1 MANDVLNAMK
11 AGALDLEAS
20 RRKHASLKAKADA
33 RVAAA
38 KRRHRAELETAAE
51 VEAAAWARLA
61 EIPGMTVG
69 TAAAIGGTSEPTA
82 SKWIRRGRTLTGPS
96 CS

>member
-33 RVAAA
+33 RLAAA
-38 KRRHRAELETAAE
+38 KGRHRAELETAAE

-82 SKWIRRGRTLTGPS
+82 SKWIRRGRMLTGAS
-96 CS
+96 CN

>member
-1 MANDVLNAMK
+1 MVNDVLNAMK

-33 RVAAA
+33 RLAEA
-38 KRRHRAELETAAE
+38 KRRHRSELETAAA

-82 SKWIRRGRTLTGPS
+82 SKWIRRGRTLTVPS
-96 CS
+96 CN

>member
-1 MANDVLNAMK
+1 MVNDVLNAMR

-20 RRKHASLKAKADA
+20 RRRHASLKAKADA
-33 RVAAA
+33 RLAAA
-38 KRRHRAELETAAE
+38 KRRYRSELEMAAAI
-51 VEAAAWARLA
+51 EAAAWARLA

-82 SKWIRRGRTLTGPS
+82 SKWIRRGRTSAVPS
-96 CS
+96 CN